1 MAKPY
6 IVHKA
11 VEVRKVKKKLQP
23 TEAQLRTEYLAQP
36 KYDGCNMV
44 AIKRGHWVPTVEKG
58 LHAIKFEDVTMQPVD
73 RGVVDLFSRT
83 NEQVVSAH
91 HIENALAS
99 APFFPVG
106 VYFGEY
112 WHPEI
117 DQPTVSG
124 MFRKKDGTQYTEPMF
139 VIFDFVT
146 LEEWEQGFSDLTYVE
161 RVNRLPKL
169 VGMIPEGKAPVFAAE
184 SQGFL
189 SDQEL
194 GSMEAAKLLC
204 ESGPYDGLILR
215 KPSGKWRKG
224 DLGTEGEVIKVKPTM
239 TLDLR
244 VLGVNVAEGEKTGRA
259 VYTVIVDLG
268 DGKTQEVGSGVP
280 HQLSQVPNVGD
291 IVEIEAM
298 SFSKFGL
305 LREPRFKGIR
315 HDKLEADR

>member
-1 MAKPY
+1 MSY

-11 VEVRKVKKKLQP
+11 VEQDKIKKKLRP
-23 TEAQLRTEYLAQP
+23 TEEQLRTEYIAQP

-44 AIKRGHWVPTVEKG
+44 AIKRGHWVPTVNKG
-58 LHAIKFEDVTMQPVD
+58 LHAIKVGDVQMQPVD

-83 NEQVVSAH
+83 GEQVVSAH

-112 WHPEI
+112 WHPTI

-139 VIFDFVT
+139 VVFDYVT
-146 LEEWEQGFSDLTYVE
+146 LEEWEQGYSDLVYQE
-161 RVNRLPKL
+161 RVSRLPSM
-169 VGMIPEGKAPVFAAE
+169 GHAIAEGTAPVFYAE

-189 SDQEL
+189 IDQEL

-204 ESGPYDGLILR
+204 EGGAYDGLILR
-215 KPSGKWRKG
+215 KPSGKWVKG
-224 DLGTEGEVIKVKPTM
+224 DKGTNGEVVKVKPTI

-244 VLGVNVAEGEKTGRA
+244 VEDIGVEVGEKTGRN
-259 VYTVIVDLG
+259 VYTLWVRLPN
-268 DGKTQEVGSGVP
+268 GKAQEVGSGVP
-280 HQLSQVPNVGD
+280 HHGNGVPKVGD

-298 SFSKFGL
+298 SYSKFGL

-315 HDKLEADR
+315 YDKPEADQ

>member
-1 MAKPY
+1 MSGY

-11 VEVRKVKKKLQP
+11 VEVDKIKKKLQP
-23 TEAQLRTEYLAQP
+23 TEEQLRTEYIAQP

-58 LHAIKFEDVTMQPVD
+58 LHAIKLNDQQMQPVE

-83 NEQVVSAH
+83 NEKVVSAN

-112 WHPEI
+112 WHPTI

-124 MFRKKDGTQYTEPMF
+124 MFRKKDGTQYTEPFF
-139 VIFDFVT
+139 VVFDYVT
-146 LEEWEQGFSDLTYVE
+146 LEEWEAGFSDLVYQD
-161 RVNRLPKL
+161 RVSRLPSM
-169 VGMIPEGKAPVFAAE
+169 GSAIPEFGAPVFYAE

-189 SDQEL
+189 IDQEM
-194 GSMEAAKLLC
+194 GSMEAARLLC
-204 ESGPYDGLILR
+204 EGGAYDGLILR
-215 KPSGKWRKG
+215 KPSGKWVKG
-224 DLGTEGEVIKVKPTM
+224 DKGTNGEVVKVKPTI

-244 VLGVNVAEGEKTGRA
+244 VLDIKVATGEKTGRD

-268 DGKTQEVGSGVP
+268 EGKTQEVGSGVP
-280 HQLSQVPNVGD
+280 HDFYALPEPGQ
-291 IVEIEAM
+291 IVEVEAM

-315 HDKLEADR
+315 HDKTEADR

>member
-1 MAKPY
+1 MSY

-11 VEVRKVKKKLQP
+11 VEQDKIKKKLRP
-23 TEAQLRTEYLAQP
+23 TEEQLRTEYIAQP

-44 AIKRGHWVPTVEKG
+44 AIKRGHWVPTVNKG
-58 LHAIKFEDVTMQPVD
+58 LHAIKVGDVQMQPVD

-83 NEQVVSAH
+83 GEQVVSAH

-112 WHPEI
+112 WHPQI

-139 VIFDFVT
+139 VVFDFVT
-146 LEEWEQGFSDLTYVE
+146 LEEWEQGYSDLVYQE
-161 RVNRLPKL
+161 RVSRLPSM
-169 VGMIPEGKAPVFAAE
+169 GHAIAEGTAPVFYAE

-189 SDQEL
+189 IDQEL

-204 ESGPYDGLILR
+204 EGGAYDGLILR
-215 KPSGKWRKG
+215 KPSGKWVKG
-224 DLGTEGEVIKVKPTM
+224 DKGTNGEVVKVKPTL

-244 VLGVNVAEGEKTGRA
+244 VLRIGRAVGEKTGRD
-259 VYTVIVDLG
+259 VYTVFVDLG
-268 DGKTQEVGSGVP
+268 DGKEQEVGSGVP
-280 HQLSQVPNVGD
+280 HQLSQVPVVGD

-298 SFSKFGL
+298 SFSKYGL
-305 LREPRFKGIR
+305 LREPRYKGIR
-315 HDKLEADR
+315 HDKKEADR

>member
-1 MAKPY
+1 MSY

-11 VEVRKVKKKLQP
+11 VEQDKIKKKLRP
-23 TEAQLRTEYLAQP
+23 TEEQLRTEYIAQP

-44 AIKRGHWVPTVEKG
+44 AIKRGHWVPTVNKG
-58 LHAIKFEDVTMQPVD
+58 LHAIKVGDVQMQPVD

-83 NEQVVSAH
+83 GEQVVSAH

-112 WHPEI
+112 WHPTI

-139 VIFDFVT
+139 VVFDYVT
-146 LEEWEQGFSDLTYVE
+146 LEEWEQGYSDLVYQE
-161 RVNRLPKL
+161 RVSRLPSM
-169 VGMIPEGKAPVFAAE
+169 GHAIAEGTAPVFYAE

-189 SDQEL
+189 IDQEL

-204 ESGPYDGLILR
+204 EGGAYDGLILR
-215 KPSGKWRKG
+215 KPSGKWVKG
-224 DLGTEGEVIKVKPTM
+224 DKGTNGEVVKVKPTI

-244 VLGVNVAEGEKTGRA
+244 VEDIGVEVGEKTGRN
-259 VYTVIVDLG
+259 VYTLWVRLPN
-268 DGKTQEVGSGVP
+268 GKAQEVGSGVP
-280 HQLSQVPNVGD
+280 HHGNGVPKVGD

-298 SFSKFGL
+298 SYSKFGL

-315 HDKLEADR
+315 YDKTEADQ

>member
-1 MAKPY
+1 MSY

-11 VEVRKVKKKLQP
+11 VEQDKIKKKLRP
-23 TEAQLRTEYLAQP
+23 TEEQLRTEYIAQP

-44 AIKRGHWVPTVEKG
+44 AIKRGHWVPTVNKG
-58 LHAIKFEDVTMQPVD
+58 LHAIKVGDVQMQPVD

-83 NEQVVSAH
+83 SEQVVSAH

-112 WHPEI
+112 WHPTI

-139 VIFDFVT
+139 VVFDYVT
-146 LEEWEQGFSDLTYVE
+146 LEEWEQGYSDLVYQE
-161 RVNRLPKL
+161 RVSRLPSM
-169 VGMIPEGKAPVFAAE
+169 GHAIAEGTAPVFYAE

-189 SDQEL
+189 IDQEL

-204 ESGPYDGLILR
+204 EGGAYDGLILR
-215 KPSGKWRKG
+215 KPSGKWVKG
-224 DLGTEGEVIKVKPTM
+224 DKGTNGEVVKIKPTL

-244 VLGVNVAEGEKTGRA
+244 VVKINMATGEKTGRD
-259 VYTVIVDLG
+259 VWTVVVDLG

-280 HQLSQVPNVGD
+280 HDSAALPVEGD

-298 SFSKFGL
+298 SFSKYGL
-305 LREPRFKGIR
+305 LREPRYKGIR
-315 HDKLEADR
+315 HDKKEADR

>member
-1 MAKPY
+1 MSY

-11 VEVRKVKKKLQP
+11 VEQDKIKKKLRP
-23 TEAQLRTEYLAQP
+23 TEEQLRTEYIAQP

-44 AIKRGHWVPTVEKG
+44 AIKRGHWVPTVNKG
-58 LHAIKFEDVTMQPVD
+58 LHAIKVGDVQMQPVD

-83 NEQVVSAH
+83 GEQVVSAH

-112 WHPEI
+112 WHPQI

-139 VIFDFVT
+139 VVFDFVT
-146 LEEWEQGFSDLTYVE
+146 LEEWEQGFSDLVYQE
-161 RVNRLPKL
+161 RVSRLPSM
-169 VGMIPEGKAPVFAAE
+169 GHAIAEGTAPVFYAE

-189 SDQEL
+189 IDQEL

-204 ESGPYDGLILR
+204 EGGAYDGLILR
-215 KPSGKWRKG
+215 KPSGKWVKG
-224 DLGTEGEVIKVKPTM
+224 DKGTNGEVVKIKPTL

-244 VLGVNVAEGEKTGRA
+244 VLAINEAVGEKTGRA
-259 VYTVIVDLG
+259 VYTVVVDLG
-268 DGKTQEVGSGVP
+268 EGKTQEVGSGVP
-280 HQLSQVPNVGD
+280 HSASELPSVGG

-298 SFSKFGL
+298 SFSKYGL
-305 LREPRFKGIR
+305 LREPRYKGIR
-315 HDKLEADR
+315 HDKKEADR